1 MDPMNERITAIA
13 KDAMRHLPDGAHV
26 WCGTYVSPYYSN
38 IKWAVSGH
46 LGQVEMSAETI
57 DELER
62 KVAEWPTT
70 TEEDR
75 TIAAIKKL
83 REDAAKLLAEA
94 EKMEG
99 GAA

>member
-1 MDPMNERITAIA
+1 MDALNERIAAVA
-13 KDAMRHLPDGAHV
+13 KDAMRHFPDGAHV
-26 WCGTYVSPYYSN
+26 WGCAYITPHYSN
-38 IKWAVSGH
+38 IRWSVSASR
-46 LGQVEMSAETI
+46 GQDEMRAETL

-62 KVAEWPTT
+62 KVAELPEM

-75 TIAAIKKL
+75 TIAAVKKL

-99 GAA
+99 GDK